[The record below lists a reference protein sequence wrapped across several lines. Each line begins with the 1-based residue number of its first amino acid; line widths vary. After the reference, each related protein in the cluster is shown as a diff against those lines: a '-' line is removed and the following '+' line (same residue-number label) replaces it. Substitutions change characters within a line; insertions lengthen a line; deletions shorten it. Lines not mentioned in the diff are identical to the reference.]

1 MFHIYNI
8 FFSKKIKRDS
18 LILYNKTNIDLND
31 EFFQIKEVQNQ
42 IYYKN
47 LSYIETIAGERAKV
61 GNALIMVNNLINIC
75 EKIRCKNIIS
85 PGGGLDS
92 LIKNPIFINESNI
105 TIYPNSYK
113 NKIKI
118 DIKLSFYNNFLFRYR
133 KKPHLMKYRI
143 LREEIIKNLPNYDI
157 APEDLYIHIRSGDIF
172 VNLIS
177 PNYAQP
183 PLCFYQKI
191 INENNF
197 KKIYLLSNGHENPV
211 LDALLKIY
219 PKIKYIHD
227 SLEGDISLIVN
238 AYNFIMSI
246 STFSWTLILF
256 NNNLKNLYVYEIN
269 YSHLYI
275 ANCMIHNMKASIKY
289 KNIMA
294 HKWKNSKEQ
303 LDLMINENC
312 MHNKIE
318 SFFQSK

>member
-1 MFHIYNI
+1 MFN
-8 FFSKKIKRDS
+8 
-18 LILYNKTNIDLND
+18 NTNIDLND

-47 LSYIETIAGERAKV
+47 LTYIETLAGDRAKV
-61 GNALIMVNNLINIC
+61 GNALIMLNNLINIC

-92 LIKNPIFINESNI
+92 IIKNPIFINESNI
-105 TIYPNSYK
+105 TIFPNSYK
-113 NKIKI
+113 NKMKI

-133 KKPHLMKYRI
+133 KKPHLMKLRI
-143 LREEIIKNLPNYDI
+143 LREEIFNNLPKCDI
-157 APEDLYIHIRSGDIF
+157 NPEDLYIHIRSGDIF

-183 PLCFYQKI
+183 PLCFYEKI
-191 INENNF
+191 INENNY
-197 KKIYLLSNGHENPV
+197 KKIYLVSNGRENPV
-211 LDALLKIY
+211 FNALLKIY
-219 PKIKYIHD
+219 PNIKYIHD

-246 STFSWTLILF
+246 STFSWALILF

-269 YSHLYI
+269 SSHLYI
-275 ANCMIHNMKASIKY
+275 PNCTIHNMKASIKY
-289 KNIMA
+289 KSIMA

-303 LDLMINENC
+303 LNLMLNENC
-312 MHNKIE
+312 TNATIE
-318 SFFQSK
+318 SYFESK